1 MHNTSFLKAAK
12 ELVMKAFKT
21 MVVTAILSLSA
32 GSFAATP
39 EDHIRAGN
47 YERAYEELTTAA
59 KKGDLTAYARAGDLV
74 INGVVPSMKPSDG
87 ITLFRL
93 GADKGDPE
101 SMMRLAFFHKT
112 GYLGVEE
119 NSHKEH
125 KYLEKAAKAGS
136 AIAYS
141 ALGWLQ
147 LTSKDPRVSN
157 DARGIENLYSAI
169 EKGSPYGYVR
179 LGGAYW
185 LGHGGLERNQ
195 ILGLALYQYAKENGV
210 TGSEEIIESKVINVL
225 AVDSASKEIADIKK
239 AIKTHGVKVAI
250 DRHIKKNG
258 AFFDYR
264 HPPARD
270 RKSFEEAER
279 AGRINSPK
287 LSLLR

>member
-1 MHNTSFLKAAK
+1 MIVRASRK
-12 ELVMKAFKT
+12 FKIA
-21 MVVTAILSLSA
+21 MLAVSVSVVCNFAVASSA
-32 GSFAATP
+32 
-39 EDHIRAGN
+39 DDYIRSGN
-47 YERAYEELTTAA
+47 YERAYEALTSAA
-59 KKGDLTAYARAGDLV
+59 KAGDISAYARAGDLV
-74 INGVVPSMKPSDG
+74 INGVVPSFKPSDG
-87 ITLFRL
+87 VALFRM

-119 NSHKEH
+119 DGFKEFT
-125 KYLEKAAKAGS
+125 YLEKAATAGS

-147 LTSKDPRVSN
+147 VTSKDPRVAN
-157 DARGIENLYSAI
+157 DKKGIENLFKAI
-169 EKGSPYGYVR
+169 EKGSPYGYAR

-185 LGHGGLERNQ
+185 SGRGGLERNQ

-210 TGSEEIIESKVINVL
+210 AGTEESIEGKARHVL
-225 AVDSASKEIADIKK
+225 AISRAPGEIASIKK
-239 AIKTHGVKVAI
+239 AIKTSGVKVAI
-250 DRHIKKNG
+250 EQYVKKNG
-258 AFFDYR
+258 SFFDYR

-287 LSLLR
+287 LSLLQ